1 MNRDTWTASFRDVVY
16 ALDYPERVAQPPV
29 ITQPEVIPGTQ
40 VHIPDLTLL
49 TMIAEA
55 LGKNVDDPITVD
67 EIKGLTRLE
76 SNNRRVH
83 NLTGLQF
90 ATNLAHLELDNSR
103 VSDISPL
110 KGLTKLSFLEVHGG
124 FSDLSFLSGLA
135 NLKFLDVSG
144 SKVSDLSPLAGLTN
158 LNVLLAPDGVEVV
171 LPPAV
176 IQGGFLHIPDPN
188 LRAVLEEA
196 LGTKAITPSAMATL
210 TTLKASDRGI
220 FNLAGLEFAVNLQ
233 ELWISDN
240 PVSDLS
246 PLSGCTNLIRLFA
259 WPMPNIS
266 DLSPLENLTELEQL
280 EFRGNI
286 KDISP
291 LVRLTNLRV
300 LQFYGGHISD
310 ISPLSGMTK
319 LERVRFRHNEVN
331 DISPLAMSAN
341 LEWLDLHDNK
351 VSDLSPLRNL
361 TKLEFADLA
370 DNRISDVSAL
380 AGLFN
385 LHELRLARNKISNI
399 SPLAELTN
407 LKFLDVEKNQISDF
421 SPLFGLGGKTAF
433 TGMGNPG
440 YPKRGPK
447 IEGPWL
453 WLHLPN
459 RSIESNFDIDLLS
472 EVSGDTVTEIGIAT
486 SGATAG
492 DSVVDEVWTSHK
504 LPTTGEDNI
513 KDMLGRT
520 QLHGAIYG
528 NVSLYSP
535 AEQNTSIQ
543 ILARQRVKV
552 WLNGTLIYQRDR
564 LLGGHPE
571 FFPATLKQGRN
582 VLLIA
587 TDLHRDEA
595 SYGFLDLSP
604 TQYIR

>member
-1 MNRDTWTASFRDVVY
+1 MKTFEDQVRSAIESTTNPSYNKAQALRLYVEQSVMDARVSEDMERYREALEATGGAVGGVEPISRFHETFQGPIDAAYAAAVVGLEAEVFLERVRENTGLQNVGLLALEGENGSVKRDTWTASFRDVIY
-16 ALDYPERVAQPPV
+16 ALDYPQQVGEPPV
-29 ITQPEVIPGTQ
+29 VTTPDVIPGTV
-40 VHIPDLTLL
+40 VHITDPILRI
-49 TMIAEA
+49 MITEE
-55 LGKNVDDPITVD
+55 LDKNVDDPITVD

-76 SNNRRVH
+76 SNRRRVH

-135 NLKFLDVSG
+135 NLKFLDVAG

-158 LNVLLAPDGVEVV
+158 LNVLIAPDGVEVV

-259 WPMPNIS
+259 WRMPNIS
-266 DLSPLENLTELEQL
+266 DLSPLENLTKLEQL

-300 LQFYGGHISD
+300 LQFYGGDISD
-310 ISPLSGMTK
+310 ISPLSGMTE

-331 DISPLAMSAN
+331 DISPPC
-341 LEWLDLHDNK
+341 H
-351 VSDLSPLRNL
+351 VS
-361 TKLEFADLA
+361 
-370 DNRISDVSAL
+370 
-380 AGLFN
+380 
-385 LHELRLARNKISNI
+385 
-399 SPLAELTN
+399 
-407 LKFLDVEKNQISDF
+407 
-421 SPLFGLGGKTAF
+421 
-433 TGMGNPG
+433 
-440 YPKRGPK
+440 
-447 IEGPWL
+447 
-453 WLHLPN
+453 
-459 RSIESNFDIDLLS
+459 
-472 EVSGDTVTEIGIAT
+472 
-486 SGATAG
+486 
-492 DSVVDEVWTSHK
+492 
-504 LPTTGEDNI
+504 
-513 KDMLGRT
+513 
-520 QLHGAIYG
+520 
-528 NVSLYSP
+528 
-535 AEQNTSIQ
+535 
-543 ILARQRVKV
+543 
-552 WLNGTLIYQRDR
+552 
-564 LLGGHPE
+564 
-571 FFPATLKQGRN
+571 
-582 VLLIA
+582 
-587 TDLHRDEA
+587 
-595 SYGFLDLSP
+595 
-604 TQYIR
+604 